1 MLRIEAYKF
10 TGIFG
15 LTILVVILLL
25 YRKTKVIT
33 DPIKKLVQS
42 VNRITDG
49 HLNERAEV
57 TGTNEITRLSEKFNL
72 MIAQLEE
79 YYNELEQKVRERT
92 AEIEK
97 QKEEIL

>member
-1 MLRIEAYKF
+1 M
-10 TGIFG
+10 
-15 LTILVVILLL
+15 LL

-33 DPIKKLVQS
+33 DPIKKLVMS

-57 TGTNEITRLSEKFNL
+57 TGNNEITGLSEKFNL

-79 YYNELEQKVRERT
+79 YYNELEQKVRET
-92 AEIEK
+92 SH
-97 QKEEIL
+97 